1 MNSGLVITAALLVVF
16 VVFLLFIMVMSRYVK
31 VAPNQILVVS
41 GRRRS
46 LPDGTVVGFRVVKGG
61 GTFVY
66 PVLEKVDVLSL
77 DVLTV
82 EIPRTRARAVSG
94 NSVEVDGMA
103 QVKING
109 DDASIVPAMEF
120 FLGKT
125 PAEIPEIVRPV
136 LEKHLVEV
144 LGSSSAESIVQSPA
158 ACAAAVQKAAA
169 GDLAKMGLSLIS
181 VTLRNVRRM

>member
-1 MNSGLVITAALLVVF
+1 MNSGLAITAALLVVF

-41 GRRRS
+41 GRRRR

-66 PVLEKVDVLSL
+66 PVLEKADVLSL
-77 DVLTV
+77 DVLSV
-82 EIPRTRARAVSG
+82 EIPRIKARTANG

-103 QVKING
+103 QIKING

-120 FLGKT
+120 FWARSRLRSRGSCGRCWKST
-125 PAEIPEIVRPV
+125 WWRFWAVRARNPSCKV
-136 LEKHLVEV
+136 RQR
-144 LGSSSAESIVQSPA
+144 AQR
-158 ACAAAVQKAAA
+158 
-169 GDLAKMGLSLIS
+169 LSKRPPPGIWPRW
-181 VTLRNVRRM
+181 V